1 VTRDQEHPDR
11 PHPHGAADTGPF
23 LSDGARRAGALLG
36 AVAGTTRRVA
46 HGVPRVAGAVV
57 SGLAVSGSRA
67 REQLERAAAEAARD
81 ALRWAAEAALT
92 ALDVTRLV
100 RAHVD
105 LDALAAGIDV
115 DAVVARA
122 DLDAAVARVDLDAA
136 VARVDVDAVV
146 ARVDVDA
153 VLDALDLDAV
163 MARIDLD
170 ALLARIDVDTVVARV
185 DLNQV
190 AARLDLDAVA
200 SRVDLEALVGRID
213 PDALVARVDI
223 DALLARLDLVTLTRS
238 VLEAI
243 DLPQILRESSGA
255 VSSQAARVVRTEG
268 MHADDSVSRWVDRVL
283 RRGHPG
289 AVVTP

>member
-1 VTRDQEHPDR
+1 VTHDQQHRDRLH
-11 PHPHGAADTGPF
+11 
-23 LSDGARRAGALLG
+23 RAGGLVG
-36 AVAGTTRRVA
+36 AVASALAASGT
-46 HGVPRVAGAVV
+46 
-57 SGLAVSGSRA
+57 RA
-67 REQLERAAAEAARD
+67 RERLERAAADAARD
-81 ALRWAAEAALT
+81 VLRRAAEAALT

-100 RAHVD
+100 LAHVD

-122 DLDAAVARVDLDAA
+122 DLDAA
-136 VARVDVDAVV
+136 V

-170 ALLARIDVDTVVARV
+170 ALLARIDLDSVVARV

-190 AARLDLDAVA
+190 AARI
-200 SRVDLEALVGRID
+200 DLETLVGRID

-223 DALLARLDLVTLTRS
+223 DALIARLDLVTLTRS

-255 VSSQAARVVRTEG
+255 VSSQAARVVRAEG

>member
-1 VTRDQEHPDR
+1 VTADQQR
-11 PHPHGAADTGPF
+11 PTRPQPHLAAGTDLPLAGA
-23 LSDGARRAGALLG
+23 ARRAGAALA
-36 AVAGTTRRVA
+36 AVAGTTRHVA
-46 HGVPRVAGAVV
+46 HRAPRVAGAVA
-57 SGLAVSGSRA
+57 SELASELAAGLAASGSRA
-67 REQLERAAAEAARD
+67 RAHLERAAAAAARD
-81 ALRWAAEAALT
+81 ALRRAAEAALT

-100 RAHVD
+100 LAHVD

-122 DLDAAVARVDLDAA
+122 DLDAAVARVD
-136 VARVDVDAVV
+136 VDAVV
-146 ARVDVDA
+146 ARVDV
-153 VLDALDLDAV
+153 
-163 MARIDLD
+163 
-170 ALLARIDVDTVVARV
+170 
-185 DLNQV
+185 
-190 AARLDLDAVA
+190 
-200 SRVDLEALVGRID
+200 
-213 PDALVARVDI
+213 

-255 VSSQAARVVRTEG
+255 VSSQAARVVRTDG

>member
-1 VTRDQEHPDR
+1 MTPDQQHSDP
-11 PHPHGAADTGPF
+11 PHGAPALRPT
-23 LSDGARRAGALLG
+23 LADGARRAGALLG
-36 AVAGTTRRVA
+36 AVAGTTRHVADRVP
-46 HGVPRVAGAVV
+46 GMAGAVV
-57 SGLAVSGSRA
+57 SGLAASGSRA
-67 REQLERAAAEAARD
+67 RAELERAAAEAARD
-81 ALRWAAEAALT
+81 VLRWAAEAALT
-92 ALDVTRLV
+92 TLDVTRLV
-100 RAHVD
+100 LAHVD

-122 DLDAAVARVDLDAA
+122 DVDAVVARADI
-136 VARVDVDAVV
+136 DAVV

-163 MARIDLD
+163 MTRIDLD
-170 ALLARIDVDTVVARV
+170 ALLARIDVDSVVGRV

-223 DALLARLDLVTLTRS
+223 DALIARLDLVTLTRS
-238 VLEAI
+238 VFEAI
-243 DLPQILRESSGA
+243 DLPQIMRESSGA
-255 VSSQAARVVRTEG
+255 VSSQAAQVVRTEG

>member
-1 VTRDQEHPDR
+1 VTGDQQHPHR
-11 PHPHGAADTGPF
+11 PHGATGLPP
-23 LSDGARRAGALLG
+23 LLGDGARRAGALLG
-36 AVAGTTRRVA
+36 AVAGTTRHVVDRA
-46 HGVPRVAGAVV
+46 PGMAGAVAT
-57 SGLAVSGSRA
+57 GLAASGNRA
-67 REQLERAAAEAARD
+67 RAQLERAAADAARD
-81 ALRWAAEAALT
+81 ALRWAAESALT

-100 RAHVD
+100 LAHVD

-122 DLDAAVARVDLDAA
+122 DVDAVVARADIAAV

-200 SRVDLEALVGRID
+200 SRVDLETLVGRID
-213 PDALVARVDI
+213 PDALVSRVDI
-223 DALLARLDLVTLTRS
+223 DALIARLDLVTLTRS

-268 MHADDSVSRWVDRVL
+268 MHADDSVSRWVDRML
-283 RRGHPG
+283 HRGHPG

>member
-1 VTRDQEHPDR
+1 MTRDQQQP
-11 PHPHGAADTGPF
+11 GPR
-23 LSDGARRAGALLG
+23 LLDAARRGGALLG
-36 AVAGTTRRVA
+36 AVAGTGRRVA

-57 SGLAVSGSRA
+57 AELTVSGSRA
-67 REQLERAAAEAARD
+67 REQLERAAASAARD

-92 ALDVTRLV
+92 TLDVTRLV
-100 RAHVD
+100 LAHVD

-122 DLDAAVARVDLDAA
+122 DLDGAVARVDL
-136 VARVDVDAVV
+136 DAVV

-153 VLDALDLDAV
+153 VLDSLDLDAV

-170 ALLARIDVDTVVARV
+170 ALLSRIDVDTVVGRV

-200 SRVDLEALVGRID
+200 ARVDLQTLVGRID

-223 DALLARLDLVTLTRS
+223 DALIARHDLVTLTRS

-255 VSSQAARVVRTEG
+255 VSSQAARAVRTEG

>member
-1 VTRDQEHPDR
+1 MTRDQQQPAR
-11 PHPHGAADTGPF
+11 PRPHGASGPDPR
-23 LSDGARRAGALLG
+23 LLDAARGAGAVLV
-36 AVAGTTRRVA
+36 AVAGTGRRVA
-46 HGVPRVAGAVV
+46 HRVPRIAGAVV
-57 SGLAVSGSRA
+57 SGLAASAGRA
-67 REQLERAAAEAARD
+67 REQLEQASASAARD

-92 ALDVTRLV
+92 TLDVTRLV
-100 RAHVD
+100 LAHVD
-105 LDALAAGIDV
+105 LDALAAGLDV

-122 DLDAAVARVDLDAA
+122 DLDAAVARVD
-136 VARVDVDAVV
+136 VDAIVS
-146 ARVDVDA
+146 RVDVDA

-170 ALLARIDVDTVVARV
+170 ALLGRIDVEAVVGRV

-200 SRVDLEALVGRID
+200 SRVDLETLVSRID
-213 PDALVARVDI
+213 PDALVARVDV
-223 DALLARLDLVTLTRS
+223 DALIARLDLVTLTRS